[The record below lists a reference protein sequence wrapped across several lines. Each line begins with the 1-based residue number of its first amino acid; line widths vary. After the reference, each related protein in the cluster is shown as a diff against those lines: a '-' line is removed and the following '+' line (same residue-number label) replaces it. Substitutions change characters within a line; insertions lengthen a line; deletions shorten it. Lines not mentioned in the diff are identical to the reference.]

1 MVLITLLV
9 ADAAPTGARKRAREE
24 DKEEGEVDPEAGEE
38 EVAVKVACSHA
49 HAAAAPERRLSPAP
63 DSSVVDSLP
72 DEIPLAPV
80 PGAALSHGRSPPC
93 PHAAGRA
100 GAPQRSAETVLDDAL
115 LAEGYNSPFDE
126 RFVKKLLGSTAGQA
140 RESGR

>member
-1 MVLITLLV
+1 VQEEDERPVLTTLLG
-9 ADAAPTGARKRAREE
+9 ADATTIGARKRAREE

-100 GAPQRSAETVLDDAL
+100 GAPQKPSSTMPSLLEATTRRSTSA
-115 LAEGYNSPFDE
+115 S
-126 RFVKKLLGSTAGQA
+126 
-140 RESGR
+140 